1 MTAQVY
7 RSDAVQVRQD
17 GIDPLTGFW
26 RGEATIARVGVYQY
40 SDASGK
46 TWMEYVPPETLS
58 DENWLASMSLAP
70 VTLEHPPELV
80 NADNV
85 KRYSVGTTGSEVEFD
100 DGANEADLV
109 VQDAAAVGAV
119 QKGMREVSCGYLCA
133 VEWTAGEWLDAFGVA
148 HPYDAVQ
155 RQRIGNHLALTQ
167 RGRQGETVSLRGDSA
182 ALRGDGAAW
191 MVPMADNTAAEM
203 QPKLDAAEAKAVEL
217 QAKCD
222 GYMAELDSIKGKMDA
237 AMAEIEAM
245 KSKMADAKMD
255 SFNEGKTFA
264 ALEAQAKTV
273 CGDAYKADGKDVL
286 QVKRDM
292 LDALKVKIPESHKD
306 SADYIA
312 ARLDAALEA
321 MSTKTTG
328 DVASGGLSQGQRVD
342 SLFAET
348 KAVAQR
354 SGIIVEG

>member
-7 RSDAVQVRQD
+7 RSDAVQVHQD
-17 GIDPLTGFW
+17 GVDPLTGFW

-46 TWMEYVPPETLS
+46 TWMEYVPPETLA

-85 KRYSVGTTGSEVEFD
+85 KRYSVGTTGSEVEFE
-100 DGANEADLV
+100 DGRNEADLV

-119 QKGMREVSCGYLCA
+119 QKGVREVSCGYLCA
-133 VEWTAGEWLDAFGVA
+133 VEWTAGEWLDAFGIA

-191 MVPMADNTAAEM
+191 MVPMADNTAEM
-203 QPKLDAAEAKAVEL
+203 QAKLDAAEAKTSEL

-222 GYMAELDSIKGKMDA
+222 A
-237 AMAEIEAM
+237 AQA
-245 KSKMADAKMD
+245 KADALQAQADAHPAAVEAAKAD
-255 SFNEGKTFA
+255 GIAQGKAFA
-264 ALEAQAKTV
+264 VLEAQAKTV

-321 MSTKTTG
+321 MSGLSTS
-328 DVASGGLSQGQRVD
+328 DVAGGGLSQGKRVD
-342 SLFAET
+342 SMLAET
-348 KAVAQR
+348 KAEASRRGV
-354 SGIIVEG
+354 IVEG

>member
-17 GIDPLTGFW
+17 GVDPLTGFW
-26 RGEATIARVGVYQY
+26 RGEATIAKVGVYQY
-40 SDASGK
+40 SDTSGK

-58 DENWLASMSLAP
+58 DENWLDSMSLAP

-100 DGANEADLV
+100 DGCNDADLV

-133 VEWTAGEWLDAFGVA
+133 VEWTAGEWLDAFGIA

-155 RQRIGNHLALTQ
+155 RQRIGNHLALTD
-167 RGRQGETVSLRGDSA
+167 RGRQGASVSLRGDSA
-182 ALRGDGAAW
+182 VFRGDGAAW
-191 MVPMADNTAAEM
+191 MVPMADKTAEM
-203 QPKLDAAEAKAVEL
+203 QAKLDAAEAKTGEL

-222 GYMAELDSIKGKMDA
+222 GYMAEMDSIKGKMDA
-237 AMAEIEAM
+237 ALAEIEAM
-245 KSKMADAKMD
+245 KAKMADAKMD

-292 LDALKVKIPESHKD
+292 LDALKVKVPESHKD

-321 MSTKTTG
+321 MSGLSTS
-328 DVASGGLSQGQRVD
+328 DVAGGGLSQGKRVD
-342 SLFAET
+342 SMLAET
-348 KAVAQR
+348 KAEASRRGV
-354 SGIIVEG
+354 IVEG

>member
-17 GIDPLTGFW
+17 GVDPLTGFW

-46 TWMEYVPPETLS
+46 TWMEYVPPETLA
-58 DENWLASMSLAP
+58 DEAWLDSMSLAP
-70 VTLEHPPELV
+70 VTLEHPPELL
-80 NADNV
+80 NAENV
-85 KRYSVGTTGSEVEFD
+85 KRYSVGTTGSDVEFE
-100 DGANEADLV
+100 DGCNEADLV

-191 MVPMADNTAAEM
+191 MVPMADNTAEM
-203 QPKLDAAEAKAVEL
+203 QAKLDAAEAATSEL

-222 GYMAELDSIKGKMDA
+222 AAQAKADA
-237 AMAEIEAM
+237 LQAQVDAHPAAIEAA
-245 KSKMADAKMD
+245 KADAYAQ
-255 SFNEGKTFA
+255 GKAFA

-273 CGDAYKADGKDVL
+273 CGDDYKADGKDAL

-292 LDALKVKIPESHKD
+292 LDALGVKIPESHKD
-306 SADYIA
+306 SADYLA

-321 MSTKTTG
+321 IAGQTTATVAMAAAYKG
-328 DVASGGLSQGQRVD
+328 DTSQADEITAALAKHGV
-342 SLFAET
+342 
-348 KAVAQR
+348 AVAPN
-354 SGIIVEG
+354 

>member
-17 GIDPLTGFW
+17 GVDPLTGFW

-46 TWMEYVPPETLS
+46 TWMEYVPPETLA
-58 DENWLASMSLAP
+58 DENWLDSMSLAP

-85 KRYSVGTTGSEVEFD
+85 KRYSVGTTGSEVEFE
-100 DGANEADLV
+100 DGRNEADLV

-119 QKGMREVSCGYLCA
+119 QKGVREVSCGYLCA
-133 VEWTAGEWLDAFGVA
+133 VEWTAGEWLDAFGIA

-191 MVPMADNTAAEM
+191 MVPMADNTAEM
-203 QPKLDAAEAKAVEL
+203 QAKLDAAEAKTSEL

-222 GYMAELDSIKGKMDA
+222 A
-237 AMAEIEAM
+237 AQA
-245 KSKMADAKMD
+245 KADALQAQADAHPAAVEAAKAD
-255 SFNEGKTFA
+255 GIAQGKAFA
-264 ALEAQAKTV
+264 VLEAQAKTV

-321 MSTKTTG
+321 MSGLSTS
-328 DVASGGLSQGQRVD
+328 DVAGGGLSQGKRVD
-342 SLFAET
+342 SMLAET
-348 KAVAQR
+348 KAEASRRGV
-354 SGIIVEG
+354 IVEG

>member
-17 GIDPLTGFW
+17 GVDPLTGFW

-58 DENWLASMSLAP
+58 DENWLDSMSLAP

-100 DGANEADLV
+100 DGCNDADLV

-133 VEWTAGEWLDAFGVA
+133 VEWTAGEWLDAFGIA

-191 MVPMADNTAAEM
+191 MVPMADNTAEM
-203 QPKLDAAEAKAVEL
+203 QAKLDAAQVVTSEL

-222 GYMAELDSIKGKMDA
+222 GYLAEMDSIKGKMDA
-237 AMAEIEAM
+237 AMAELEAM

-255 SFNEGKTFA
+255 SFAEGKSFA

-306 SADYIA
+306 SADYVA

-321 MSTKTTG
+321 MSGLSTS
-328 DVASGGLSQGQRVD
+328 DVAGGGLSQGKRVD
-342 SLFAET
+342 SMLAET
-348 KAVAQR
+348 KAEASRRGV
-354 SGIIVEG
+354 IVEG

>member
-17 GIDPLTGFW
+17 GVDPLTGFW

-46 TWMEYVPPETLS
+46 TWMEYVPPETLA
-58 DENWLASMSLAP
+58 DENWLDSMSLAP

-133 VEWTAGEWLDAFGVA
+133 VEWTAGEWLDAFGIA

-191 MVPMADNTAAEM
+191 MVPMADNTAEM
-203 QPKLDAAEAKAVEL
+203 QAKLDAAQVVTSEL

-255 SFNEGKTFA
+255 SFAEGKSFA

-321 MSTKTTG
+321 MSGLSTS
-328 DVASGGLSQGQRVD
+328 DVAGGGLSQGKRVD
-342 SLFAET
+342 SMLAET
-348 KAVAQR
+348 KAEASRRGV
-354 SGIIVEG
+354 IVEG

>member
-17 GIDPLTGFW
+17 GVDPLTGFW

-46 TWMEYVPPETLS
+46 TWMEYVPPETLA
-58 DENWLASMSLAP
+58 DENWLDSMSLAP

-85 KRYSVGTTGSEVEFD
+85 KRYSVGTTGSDVEFD
-100 DGANEADLV
+100 DGCNEADLV

-191 MVPMADNTAAEM
+191 MVPMADNTAEM
-203 QPKLDAAEAKAVEL
+203 QAKLDAAEAKTSEL

-222 GYMAELDSIKGKMDA
+222 AAQAKADA
-237 AMAEIEAM
+237 LQAQVDGHPAAIEAA
-245 KSKMADAKMD
+245 KADGIAQ
-255 SFNEGKTFA
+255 GKAFA
-264 ALEAQAKTV
+264 VLEAQAKTV

-321 MSTKTTG
+321 MSGLSTS
-328 DVASGGLSQGQRVD
+328 DVAGGGLSQGKRVD
-342 SLFAET
+342 SMLAET
-348 KAVAQR
+348 KAEASRRGV
-354 SGIIVEG
+354 IVEG

>member
-17 GIDPLTGFW
+17 GVDPLTGFW
-26 RGEATIARVGVYQY
+26 RGEATIARIGVYQY

-46 TWMEYVPPETLS
+46 TWMEYVPPETLA

-80 NADNV
+80 NAENV

-100 DGANEADLV
+100 DGCNEADLV

-191 MVPMADNTAAEM
+191 MVPMADNTAEM
-203 QPKLDAAEAKAVEL
+203 QAKLDAAQVVTSEL

-237 AMAEIEAM
+237 CMQEM
-245 KSKMADAKMD
+245 DSLRSKMADAKMD
-255 SFNEGKTFA
+255 SFNEGKAFA
-264 ALEAQAKTV
+264 ALEAQAKAI

-306 SADYIA
+306 SADYVA

-321 MSTKTTG
+321 MSGLSTS
-328 DVASGGLSQGQRVD
+328 DVAGGGLSQGKRVD
-342 SLFAET
+342 SMLAET
-348 KAVAQR
+348 KAEASRRGV
-354 SGIIVEG
+354 IVEG